1 MSSPAGAS
9 TTTTATDRGQLD
21 RPQEG
26 AYQQLVDDYRDDPSP
41 ALREQVARALYNR
54 GVALGQLDR
63 PQEALGAYQQL
74 IDDYRDDPA
83 LREQVARALN
93 NWGVALGQL
102 GRPQVA
108 LGAYRQLID
117 DYRDDPSPALGELVA
132 KALDELRGT
141 GGPH

>member
-1 MSSPAGAS
+1 VSSPAGAS

-41 ALREQVARALYNR
+41 ALREHVARALNNR

-63 PQEALGAYQQL
+63 PQE
-74 IDDYRDDPA
+74 
-83 LREQVARALN
+83 
-93 NWGVALGQL
+93 
-102 GRPQVA
+102 A